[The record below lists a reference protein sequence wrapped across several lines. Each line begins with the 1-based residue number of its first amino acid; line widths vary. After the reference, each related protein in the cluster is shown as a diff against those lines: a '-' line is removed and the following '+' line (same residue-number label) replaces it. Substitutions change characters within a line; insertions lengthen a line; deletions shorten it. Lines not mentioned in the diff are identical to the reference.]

1 MIAGNNKHNIY
12 KICIM
17 VHDNDAT
24 TPFHDFARI
33 KQFILISHAGITGQA
48 KHVDKGN
55 KKTEYRVN
63 MA

>member
-1 MIAGNNKHNIY
+1 
-12 KICIM
+12 M
-17 VHDNDAT
+17 VHNNDAT

-33 KQFILISHAGITGQA
+33 KQFIHISPAGITGQA